1 MSNPL
6 RPAAL
11 LLAACAALSL
21 VGCSAGDDAGID
33 DMLDA
38 AGIST
43 TAAAVGSCAVP
54 VPSRTD
60 AGITRRILT
69 ALAADPALRAW
80 QIDVD
85 TVDGKVVLH
94 GRVPDGPMRERATRL
109 ALAVPGVTLVDSLLD
124 IHS

>member
-1 MSNPL
+1 MT
-6 RPAAL
+6 RAAAV
-11 LLAACAALSL
+11 LLAACGALMMA
-21 VGCSAGDDAGID
+21 GCGAGDDAGID

-38 AGIST
+38 AGSST
-43 TAAAVGSCAVP
+43 AVAGIGSCAAP
-54 VPSRTD
+54 ASSSADASITSRV
-60 AGITRRILT
+60 LT

-94 GRVPDGPMRERATRL
+94 GHVPNGSMRERATRL